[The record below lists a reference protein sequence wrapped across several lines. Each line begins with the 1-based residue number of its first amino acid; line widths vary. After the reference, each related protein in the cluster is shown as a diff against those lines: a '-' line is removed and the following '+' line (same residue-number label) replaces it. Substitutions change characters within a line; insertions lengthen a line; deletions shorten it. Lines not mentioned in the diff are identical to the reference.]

1 MSKQEKVKR
10 GKSKYDGVRVGVD
23 VGVNLVGTKA
33 ATSVIT
39 TIDDF

>member
-23 VGVNLVGTKA
+23 VGVNL
-33 ATSVIT
+33 SR
-39 TIDDF
+39 D